1 MPDGGVRINRISR
14 ESASMRSGACVPL
27 PRLVL
32 LFPGCWI
39 ALAVGISAAAQ
50 EPNSNEYLIAATQ
63 GREVVVLPTAKA
75 SGQLQPAEGPISG
88 FSYETR
94 SQRVHVIYFEG
105 RTFRAATPLEG
116 PASRIAFDPSRRSFA
131 PLLPSIRVE
140 LDNEAQLE
148 SITELVGA
156 TKAVFFE
163 KLDFAIIDLP
173 ETLHPL
179 QAISRL
185 ESVSGL
191 AKATI
196 RVRGPPIQWR

>member
-1 MPDGGVRINRISR
+1 MADRTQC
-14 ESASMRSGACVPL
+14 ESASMRSGACEPL
-27 PRLVL
+27 LRLIL
-32 LFPGCWI
+32 LFSGCWI
-39 ALAVGISAAAQ
+39 ALAAGISAAAQ
-50 EPNSNEYLIAATQ
+50 EPDSNEYLIAATQ

-88 FSYETR
+88 NSYETR

-105 RTFRAATPLEG
+105 RTYRAATPLKG
-116 PASRIAFDPSRRSFA
+116 PSSRIAFDPSRRTFA
-131 PLLPSIRVE
+131 ALLPSIRVE

-156 TKAVFFE
+156 TRAVFFE
-163 KLDFAIIDLP
+163 KLGFAIIDLP
-173 ETLHPL
+173 DTLHPL

-191 AKATI
+191 PRATI
-196 RVRGPPIQWR
+196 RLRGPPIQWR